1 VTITTRSVSAN
12 EPCRC
17 WSGSPA
23 KLPASWRRWS
33 APAAVGADRGV
44 GRDRSGEST
53 DRALDLGSLGG
64 AVVADRLKD
73 PKTLA
78 GVVLCVL
85 ALVFPLGR
93 RRR

>member
-1 VTITTRSVSAN
+1 
-12 EPCRC
+12 
-17 WSGSPA
+17 
-23 KLPASWRRWS
+23 
-33 APAAVGADRGV
+33 
-44 GRDRSGEST
+44 
-53 DRALDLGSLGG
+53 
-64 AVVADRLKD
+64 VVADRLKD